1 MSKWKCIVFFFV
13 IYTGQGYSRQRSIA
27 TKGNLSGSKN
37 DEFDDAYGLKELEIW
52 EKAESSRFLGGSPI
66 LYTIPLFVN
75 SYVKGRKRVDFD
87 NTILDKNN
95 KMAASFAS
103 DMLAGYPFRQYLQER
118 QLKQD
123 SRMLDFWSDV
133 RQYMDADD
141 GYLDPYGIPMKR
153 KLARTLT
160 DKYLTLNNDL
170 EYDIFSEQL
179 KMTLYQGLNSRD
191 DVILMSYAQNIIS
204 HVSFF

>member
-1 MSKWKCIVFFFV
+1 
-13 IYTGQGYSRQRSIA
+13 
-27 TKGNLSGSKN
+27 
-37 DEFDDAYGLKELEIW
+37 
-52 EKAESSRFLGGSPI
+52 
-66 LYTIPLFVN
+66 
-75 SYVKGRKRVDFD
+75 
-87 NTILDKNN
+87 
-95 KMAASFAS
+95 MAASFAS

-204 HVSFF
+204 HVSFFIKLIEKLIILVSLYNKLNAIWFWFQLMKIVT

>member
-1 MSKWKCIVFFFV
+1 
-13 IYTGQGYSRQRSIA
+13 
-27 TKGNLSGSKN
+27 
-37 DEFDDAYGLKELEIW
+37 
-52 EKAESSRFLGGSPI
+52 
-66 LYTIPLFVN
+66 
-75 SYVKGRKRVDFD
+75 
-87 NTILDKNN
+87 
-95 KMAASFAS
+95 MAASFAS
-103 DMLAGYPFRQYLQER
+103 DMLAGYPFRQFLQER
-118 QLKQD
+118 QLMQD

-179 KMTLYQGLNSRD
+179 KMTLYQSLNSRD

-204 HVSFF
+204 QVSIIIFKMWISLARIKVLFFFYYRTNQMQLVFFLNAEMCYARS